1 MPPILLCWPKMS
13 EMDVGGSAV
22 EDEPS
27 HTNILLCFVAVWQM
41 ADRWQKCKAN
51 DGDYV
56 EK

>member
-1 MPPILLCWPKMS
+1 MS